1 MFFRWW
7 GASFLS
13 AGGGGGVGWGGGGV
27 GWWGVPDGEG
37 IGFYGGVSKKLLD
50 GGHPP
55 CPPTMGNPDL

>member
-1 MFFRWW
+1 M
-7 GASFLS
+7 
-13 AGGGGGVGWGGGGV
+13 GWGGGGV